1 VSIVAAVSASSTTQQ
16 DLLVVVDAL
25 VGALMAHLPPA
36 EITSVVDRLE
46 GILRRQGSKIPMAA
60 FTELRL
66 AIELVRS
73 GQPCAAVSALIAAR
87 SELRATPR

>member
-1 VSIVAAVSASSTTQQ
+1 MSIVAAVSASSTTQQ

-46 GILRRQGSKIPMAA
+46 RILRRQGSKILTAA